1 MPEKQDRLSNSEPM
15 KSAEQQAQMLVAEA
29 KQRFPIKQEEEYL
42 IVTCAQ
48 KYDDPDLARRII
60 RKLEQAIYNTDPVA
74 VEQVLQEAQD
84 QIDRLPDREIGLSE
98 MHTYGYR
105 QDDMYPLT
113 QGKALEMHRAGF
125 KVYCL
130 QPDGTAGT
138 FSSREM
144 IQEHEGI
151 FGIRKADWDY
161 ELEHLED
168 EYTEDMAYLHPPMS
182 ILEKDEALQLFDAG
196 ETIYLITTNLLPV
209 AAKHRLEIE
218 FGSDYFQISTEALEN
233 ARRLQTEMQSH
244 PELQS
249 LREAKLLLEN
259 EGRYGVYQ
267 LKMDS
272 PVTEELLHQ
281 SMEILQRQ
289 GNLVERE
296 NYHLVFTDHL
306 YPADTLESI
315 YARFNQDRQ
324 ADFDG
329 PSLSVSDVI
338 VMNRD
343 GVLSAYYVDS
353 LGFQELKDFLPQLSS
368 DNRTKANEIIY
379 PMEGPITMDTKG
391 IEVEG
396 HEGTWYP
403 VEMQELNGRQFFLL
417 EHETYGDSVAKVIVD
432 DDGTLFAEDLWNGFD
447 EGAREAIAECCIDA
461 GLPITP
467 EFLVGDRY
475 MVFDVS
481 DEYEKPFAVYDK
493 LTAQYCRA
501 DGEVLLFDTAQ
512 DAQEKAAE
520 LSAQYREET
529 AVGPVFQ
536 DGNQHRP
543 EPSITFFV
551 AECMEYPVLGEYH
564 DNLTLDEAFSL
575 YQAIPDERRNGIKE
589 IGFRLEDGSSYDG
602 DYELMRGG
610 VTSRD
615 LIALV
620 PHCQE
625 SPLVQK
631 AIKDLNALLSSQQE
645 QDHSAEKPAQ
655 REAGERQSV
664 LQALRT
670 RQAKQK
676 AQEKSDE
683 PKKAHT
689 PREGEPEL

>member
-1 MPEKQDRLSNSEPM
+1 MPEKQDRLSNAEPM
-15 KSAEQQAQMLVAEA
+15 KSAEQQAQMLVEEA
-29 KQRFPIKQEEEYL
+29 KQRFPINQEEEYL

-48 KYDDPDLARRII
+48 KYDDPDLARQTI

-74 VEQVLQEAQD
+74 VERVLQEAQD

-98 MHTYGYR
+98 MHAYGYR

-113 QGKALEMHRAGF
+113 QEKALEMHRAGF

-130 QPDGTAGT
+130 QPGGTAGT

-209 AAKHRLEIE
+209 AVNHRLEIE

-233 ARRLQTEMQSH
+233 ARRLQMEMQAY

-249 LREAKLLLEN
+249 LREAKLRLEKVD
-259 EGRYGVYQ
+259 RYGVYQ
-267 LKMDS
+267 LKIDS
-272 PVTEELLHQ
+272 PITEDLLHL
-281 SMEILQRQ
+281 SMNALKRQ
-289 GNLVERE
+289 GYSVERE
-296 NYHLVFTDHL
+296 NYHLVYTDHL
-306 YPADTLESI
+306 YPADTLENI
-315 YARFNQDRQ
+315 YTRFNQERQ
-324 ADFDG
+324 PDFDG
-329 PSLSVSDVI
+329 PSLSISDVI
-338 VMNRD
+338 VLNRD

-353 LGFQELKDFLPQLSS
+353 PGFRDLKDFLPQLSA
-368 DNRTKANEIIY
+368 DNRTKTNEIIY
-379 PMEGPITMDTKG
+379 PMDGPITMDSKG

-396 HEGTWYP
+396 HEGTWHP
-403 VEMQELNGRQFFLL
+403 VEVQELNGRQFFLL
-417 EHETYGDSVAKVIVD
+417 EHDTYGDSVAKMIVD

-481 DEYEKPFAVYDK
+481 DEFEKTFAIYDK

-512 DAQEKAAE
+512 EAQEKTTE
-520 LSAQYREET
+520 LSAQYREKT
-529 AVGPVFQ
+529 AVEPVAHDSDQ
-536 DGNQHRP
+536 QRP
-543 EPSITFFV
+543 EPSISFFV

-564 DNLTLDEAFSL
+564 DNLTLDEAFSR
-575 YQAIPDERRNGIKE
+575 YQAIPDERRNGIKG
-589 IGFRLEDGSSYDG
+589 IGFRLEDGSGYDG

-610 VTSRD
+610 AISRD

-620 PHCQE
+620 PHYQE
-625 SPLVQK
+625 SPLMQK
-631 AIKDLNALLSSQQE
+631 AITDLDALLSRRPE
-645 QDHSAEKPAQ
+645 QGKPAK
-655 REAGERQSV
+655 ETGERQSV
-664 LQALRT
+664 LQALRA

-676 AQEKSDE
+676 AQEKAGE

-689 PREGEPEL
+689 HRKGEPEL

>member
-74 VEQVLQEAQD
+74 VERVLQEAQD

-98 MHTYGYR
+98 MHEYGYR

-113 QGKALEMHRAGF
+113 QERALEMHRAGF

-130 QPDGTAGT
+130 QPDGIAGT

-144 IQEHEGI
+144 IQKHEGI

-196 ETIYLITTNLLPV
+196 ETIYLITTNLLPIT
-209 AAKHRLEIE
+209 ATNRMEIE
-218 FGSDYFQISTEALEN
+218 YGSDYFQISTEALQT
-233 ARRLQTEMQSH
+233 ARWLQAEMQAH

-259 EGRYGVYQ
+259 EDRYGVYQ

-272 PVTEELLHQ
+272 PVTEELQHQ

-315 YARFNQDRQ
+315 YARFNQNRQ

-396 HEGTWYP
+396 HEGTWHP

-447 EGAREAIAECCIDA
+447 EGARAAIAECCIDA

-481 DEYEKPFAVYDK
+481 EEYEKPFAVYDK

-529 AVGPVFQ
+529 AVGPVLQ

-543 EPSITFFV
+543 EPTISFYV
-551 AECMEYPVLGEYH
+551 AECMEFPVLGEYH

-575 YQAIPDERRNGIKE
+575 YQAIPDEQRNGIKG
-589 IGFRLEDGSSYDG
+589 IGFRLEDGSDYDG

-610 VTSRD
+610 VISRD

-620 PHCQE
+620 PHYQE
-625 SPLVQK
+625 SPLVQR
-631 AIKDLNALLSSQQE
+631 AITDLDALLSHQQE
-645 QDHSAEKPAQ
+645 RGKPAK
-655 REAGERQSV
+655 ETGERQSV
-664 LQALRT
+664 LQALRA

-676 AQEKSDE
+676 AQEKPGE
-683 PKKAHT
+683 QKKAHT
-689 PREGEPEL
+689 HRKGKQEL

>member
-48 KYDDPDLARRII
+48 KYDDPDLACRII

-74 VEQVLQEAQD
+74 VERVLQEAQD

-98 MHTYGYR
+98 MHEYGYR

-113 QGKALEMHRAGF
+113 QERALEMHRAGF

-130 QPDGTAGT
+130 QPDGIAGT

-196 ETIYLITTNLLPV
+196 ETIYLITTNLLPIT
-209 AAKHRLEIE
+209 ATNRMEIE
-218 FGSDYFQISTEALEN
+218 YGSDYFQISTEALQT
-233 ARRLQTEMQSH
+233 ARWLQAEMQAH

-259 EGRYGVYQ
+259 EDRYGVYQ

-329 PSLSVSDVI
+329 PSLSVTDVI

-396 HEGTWYP
+396 HEGTWHP

-447 EGAREAIAECCIDA
+447 EGARAAIAECCIDA

-481 DEYEKPFAVYDK
+481 EEYEKPFAVYDK

-529 AVGPVFQ
+529 AVGPVLQ

-543 EPSITFFV
+543 EPTISFYV
-551 AECMEYPVLGEYH
+551 AECMEFPVLGEYH

-575 YQAIPDERRNGIKE
+575 YQAIPDEQRNGIKG
-589 IGFRLEDGSSYDG
+589 IGFRLEDGSDYDG

-610 VTSRD
+610 VISRD

-620 PHCQE
+620 PHYQE
-625 SPLVQK
+625 SPLVQR
-631 AIKDLNALLSSQQE
+631 AITDLDALLSHKQE
-645 QDHSAEKPAQ
+645 RGKPAK
-655 REAGERQSV
+655 ETGERQSV
-664 LQALRT
+664 LQALRA

-676 AQEKSDE
+676 AQEKPGE
-683 PKKAHT
+683 QKKAHT
-689 PREGEPEL
+689 HRKGKREL

>member
-1 MPEKQDRLSNSEPM
+1 MPEKQDRLSNAEPM
-15 KSAEQQAQMLVAEA
+15 KSAEQRAQMLVEEA
-29 KQRFPIKQEEEYL
+29 KQSFPISQEEEYL

-48 KYDDPDLARRII
+48 KYDDADLARQMIQRM
-60 RKLEQAIYNTDPVA
+60 EQAIHNADPVA
-74 VEQVLQEAQD
+74 VERALREAQD

-98 MHTYGYR
+98 MHAYGYR

-113 QGKALEMHRAGF
+113 QEKALEMHRAGF

-209 AAKHRLEIE
+209 AVNHRLEIE

-233 ARRLQTEMQSH
+233 ARRLQMEMQSH

-249 LREAKLLLEN
+249 LRESKLLLEN
-259 EGRYGVYQ
+259 VDRYGVYQ
-267 LKMDS
+267 LKIDS
-272 PVTEELLHQ
+272 PITEDLLHL
-281 SMEILQRQ
+281 SMNALQRQ
-289 GNLVERE
+289 GYSVERE
-296 NYHLVFTDHL
+296 NYHLVYTAHL

-315 YARFNQDRQ
+315 YARFNQERQ
-324 ADFDG
+324 PDFDG
-329 PSLSVSDVI
+329 PSLSISDVI
-338 VMNRD
+338 VLNRD

-353 LGFQELKDFLPQLSS
+353 LNFQKLKDFLPQLSV
-368 DNRTKANEIIY
+368 DGQVHTNETIY
-379 PMEGPITMDTKG
+379 PLDGPITMNSKG

-396 HEGTWYP
+396 HEGTWHP
-403 VEMQELNGRQFFLL
+403 VEVQELNGRQFFLL

-467 EFLVGDRY
+467 DFLVGDRY

-481 DEYEKPFAVYDK
+481 DEFEKPFAVYDK
-493 LTAQYCRA
+493 LTAQYYHA
-501 DGEVLLFDTAQ
+501 DGNVQLFDTLQ
-512 DAQEKAAE
+512 EAQENAAA
-520 LSAQYREET
+520 LSAQYRKEIAIE
-529 AVGPVFQ
+529 VPLHNSEQ
-536 DGNQHRP
+536 QRP

-575 YQAIPDERRNGIKE
+575 YQAIPDERHDGIKG
-589 IGFRLEDGSSYDG
+589 IGFRLEDGSGYDG

-610 VTSRD
+610 VISRD
-615 LIALV
+615 LIAQV

-676 AQEKSDE
+676 AHEKSGE

-689 PREGEPEL
+689 HKKGEQEL

>member
-74 VEQVLQEAQD
+74 VERVLQEAQD

-98 MHTYGYR
+98 MHEYGYR

-113 QGKALEMHRAGF
+113 QERALEMHRAGF

-130 QPDGTAGT
+130 QPDGIAGT

-196 ETIYLITTNLLPV
+196 ETIYLITTNLLPIT
-209 AAKHRLEIE
+209 ATNRMEIE
-218 FGSDYFQISTEALEN
+218 YGSDYFQISTEALQT
-233 ARRLQTEMQSH
+233 ARWLQAEMQAH

-259 EGRYGVYQ
+259 EDRYGVYQ

-396 HEGTWYP
+396 HEGTWHP

-447 EGAREAIAECCIDA
+447 EGARAAIAECCIDA
-461 GLPITP
+461 GHPITP

-481 DEYEKPFAVYDK
+481 EEYEKPFAVYDK

-529 AVGPVFQ
+529 AVGPVLQ

-543 EPSITFFV
+543 EPTISFYV
-551 AECMEYPVLGEYH
+551 AECMEFPVLGEYH

-575 YQAIPDERRNGIKE
+575 YQAIPDEQRNGIKG
-589 IGFRLEDGSSYDG
+589 IGFRLEDGSDYDG

-610 VTSRD
+610 VISRD

-620 PHCQE
+620 PHYQE
-625 SPLVQK
+625 SPLVQR
-631 AIKDLNALLSSQQE
+631 AITDLDALLSHQQE
-645 QDHSAEKPAQ
+645 RGKPAK
-655 REAGERQSV
+655 ETGERQSV
-664 LQALRT
+664 LQALRA

-676 AQEKSDE
+676 AQEKPGE
-683 PKKAHT
+683 QKKAHT
-689 PREGEPEL
+689 HRKGKREL

>member
-48 KYDDPDLARRII
+48 KYDDPDLACRII

-74 VEQVLQEAQD
+74 VERVLQEAQD

-98 MHTYGYR
+98 MHEYGYR

-113 QGKALEMHRAGF
+113 QERALEMHRAGF

-130 QPDGTAGT
+130 QPDGIAGT

-196 ETIYLITTNLLPV
+196 ETIYLITTNLLPIT
-209 AAKHRLEIE
+209 ATNRMEIE
-218 FGSDYFQISTEALEN
+218 YGSDYFQISTEALQT
-233 ARRLQTEMQSH
+233 ARWLQAEMQAH

-259 EGRYGVYQ
+259 EDRYGVYQ

-396 HEGTWYP
+396 HEGTWHP

-447 EGAREAIAECCIDA
+447 EGARAAIAECCIDA

-481 DEYEKPFAVYDK
+481 EEYEKPFAVYDK

-543 EPSITFFV
+543 EPTISFYV
-551 AECMEYPVLGEYH
+551 AECMEFPVLGEYH

-575 YQAIPDERRNGIKE
+575 YQAIPDEQRNGIKG
-589 IGFRLEDGSSYDG
+589 IGFRLEDGSDYDG

-610 VTSRD
+610 VISRD

-620 PHCQE
+620 PHYQE
-625 SPLVQK
+625 SPLVQR
-631 AIKDLNALLSSQQE
+631 AITDLDALLSHQQE
-645 QDHSAEKPAQ
+645 RGKPAK
-655 REAGERQSV
+655 ETGERQSV
-664 LQALRT
+664 LQALRA

-676 AQEKSDE
+676 AQEKPGE
-683 PKKAHT
+683 QKKAHT
-689 PREGEPEL
+689 HRKGKREL

>member
-48 KYDDPDLARRII
+48 KYDDPDLACRII

-74 VEQVLQEAQD
+74 VERVLQEAQD

-98 MHTYGYR
+98 MHEYGYR

-113 QGKALEMHRAGF
+113 QERALEMHRAGF

-130 QPDGTAGT
+130 QPDGIAGT

-196 ETIYLITTNLLPV
+196 ETIYLITTNLLPIT
-209 AAKHRLEIE
+209 ATNRMEIE
-218 FGSDYFQISTEALEN
+218 YGSDYFQISTEALQT
-233 ARRLQTEMQSH
+233 ARWLQAEMQAH

-259 EGRYGVYQ
+259 EDRYGVYQ

-396 HEGTWYP
+396 HEGTWHP
-403 VEMQELNGRQFFLL
+403 VEMQELNGRQFLLL
-417 EHETYGDSVAKVIVD
+417 EHETYGDSVAKLIVD

-447 EGAREAIAECCIDA
+447 EGARAAIAECCIDA

-481 DEYEKPFAVYDK
+481 EEYEKPFAVYDK

-529 AVGPVFQ
+529 AVGPVLQ

-543 EPSITFFV
+543 EPTISFYV
-551 AECMEYPVLGEYH
+551 AECMEFPVLGEYH

-575 YQAIPDERRNGIKE
+575 YQAIPDEQRNGIKG
-589 IGFRLEDGSSYDG
+589 IGFRLEDGSDYDG

-610 VTSRD
+610 VISRD

-620 PHCQE
+620 PHYQE
-625 SPLVQK
+625 SPLVQR
-631 AIKDLNALLSSQQE
+631 AITDLDALLSHQQE
-645 QDHSAEKPAQ
+645 RGKPAK
-655 REAGERQSV
+655 ETGERQSV
-664 LQALRT
+664 LQALRA

-676 AQEKSDE
+676 AQEKPGE
-683 PKKAHT
+683 QKKAHT
-689 PREGEPEL
+689 HRKGKREL

>member
-1 MPEKQDRLSNSEPM
+1 MERKNIYKSSEVVTGNVLT
-15 KSAEQQAQMLVAEA
+15 SQQQAQNLVEEA
-29 KQRFPIKQEEEYL
+29 RQRFPINQEEEYL

-48 KYDDPDLARRII
+48 KYDDPDLARRMIQ
-60 RKLEQAIYNTDPVA
+60 KLEQAIYNTDPVA
-74 VEQVLQEAQD
+74 IERVLQDAQD
-84 QIDRLPDREIGLSE
+84 QIDRLPDREIGYSE
-98 MHTYGYR
+98 MHAYGYR

-113 QGKALEMHRAGF
+113 QKKALEMHKVGF

-209 AAKHRLEIE
+209 AAIHRLEIE
-218 FGSDYFQISTEALEN
+218 FGSDYFQIPTEALEN

-259 EGRYGVYQ
+259 VDRYGVYQ
-267 LKMDS
+267 LKIDS
-272 PVTEELLHQ
+272 PITEDLLHL
-281 SMEILQRQ
+281 SMNALQRH
-289 GNLVERE
+289 GYSVERE
-296 NYHLVFTDHL
+296 NYHLVYTDHL

-315 YARFNQDRQ
+315 YARFNQERQ
-324 ADFDG
+324 PDFDG
-329 PSLSVSDVI
+329 PSLSISDVI
-338 VMNRD
+338 VLNRD

-353 LGFQELKDFLPQLSS
+353 LSFQELKDFLPQLSTE
-368 DNRTKANEIIY
+368 NLAKADEMIY
-379 PMEGPITMDTKG
+379 PIEGPITMDTKG

-396 HEGTWYP
+396 HEGTWHP

-475 MVFDVS
+475 MVCDVS
-481 DEYEKPFAVYDK
+481 DEFEKPFAVYDK
-493 LTAQYCRA
+493 LAAQYCCSN
-501 DGEVLLFDTAQ
+501 GEVQLFDTLLE
-512 DAQEKAAE
+512 AQESATA
-520 LSAQYREET
+520 LSAQYREEIAT
-529 AVGPVFQ
+529 DLPLHGSDQ
-536 DGNQHRP
+536 QRS

-551 AECMEYPVLGEYH
+551 AECMEYPVMGEYH
-564 DNLTLDEAFSL
+564 DDLTLDEAFSL
-575 YQAIPDERRNGIKE
+575 YQAIPDERRNGIKG
-589 IGFRLEDGSSYDG
+589 IGFRLEDGSGYDG
-602 DYELMRGG
+602 DCELMRGG
-610 VTSRD
+610 IISRD
-615 LIALV
+615 LIALN
-620 PHCQE
+620 PHYQE

-631 AIKDLNALLSSQQE
+631 AITDLDALLSRRQE
-645 QDHSAEKPAQ
+645 RGEPAK
-655 REAGERQSV
+655 ETGERQSV

-676 AQEKSDE
+676 AQEKAGE

-689 PREGEPEL
+689 PRKGEPEL

>member
-48 KYDDPDLARRII
+48 KYDDPDLACRII

-74 VEQVLQEAQD
+74 VERVLQEAQD

-98 MHTYGYR
+98 MHEYGYR

-113 QGKALEMHRAGF
+113 QERALEMHRAGF

-130 QPDGTAGT
+130 QPDGIAGT

-196 ETIYLITTNLLPV
+196 ETIYLITTNLLPIT
-209 AAKHRLEIE
+209 ATNRMEIE
-218 FGSDYFQISTEALEN
+218 YGSDYFQISTEALQT
-233 ARRLQTEMQSH
+233 ARWLQAEMQAH

-259 EGRYGVYQ
+259 EDRYGVYQ

-396 HEGTWYP
+396 HEGTWHP

-447 EGAREAIAECCIDA
+447 EGARAAIAECCIDA

-481 DEYEKPFAVYDK
+481 EEYEKPFAVYDK

-529 AVGPVFQ
+529 AVGPVLQ

-543 EPSITFFV
+543 EPTISFYV
-551 AECMEYPVLGEYH
+551 AECMEFPVLGEYH

-575 YQAIPDERRNGIKE
+575 YQAIPDEQRNGIKG
-589 IGFRLEDGSSYDG
+589 IGFRLEDGSDYDG

-610 VTSRD
+610 VISRD

-620 PHCQE
+620 PHYQE
-625 SPLVQK
+625 SPLVRR
-631 AIKDLNALLSSQQE
+631 AITDLDALLSHQQE
-645 QDHSAEKPAQ
+645 RGKPAK
-655 REAGERQSV
+655 ETGERQSV
-664 LQALRT
+664 LQALRA

-676 AQEKSDE
+676 AQEKPGE
-683 PKKAHT
+683 QKKAHT
-689 PREGEPEL
+689 HRKGKREL

>member
-74 VEQVLQEAQD
+74 VERVLQEAQD

-98 MHTYGYR
+98 MHEYGYR

-113 QGKALEMHRAGF
+113 QERALEMHRAGF

-130 QPDGTAGT
+130 KPDGIAGT

-196 ETIYLITTNLLPV
+196 ETIYLITTNLLPIT
-209 AAKHRLEIE
+209 ATNRMEIE
-218 FGSDYFQISTEALEN
+218 YGSDYFQISTEALQT
-233 ARRLQTEMQSH
+233 ARWLQAEMQAH

-259 EGRYGVYQ
+259 EDRYGVYQ

-329 PSLSVSDVI
+329 PSLSVGDVI

-396 HEGTWYP
+396 HEGTWHP

-447 EGAREAIAECCIDA
+447 EGARAAIAECCIDA

-529 AVGPVFQ
+529 AVGPVLQ

-543 EPSITFFV
+543 EPTISFYV
-551 AECMEYPVLGEYH
+551 AECMEFPVLGEYH

-575 YQAIPDERRNGIKE
+575 YQAIPDEQRNGIKG
-589 IGFRLEDGSSYDG
+589 IGFRLEDGSDYDG

-610 VTSRD
+610 VISRD

-620 PHCQE
+620 PHYQE
-625 SPLVQK
+625 SPLVQR
-631 AIKDLNALLSSQQE
+631 AITDLDALLSHQQE
-645 QDHSAEKPAQ
+645 RGKPAK
-655 REAGERQSV
+655 ETGERQSV
-664 LQALRT
+664 LQALRA

-676 AQEKSDE
+676 AQEKPGE
-683 PKKAHT
+683 QKKAHT
-689 PREGEPEL
+689 HRKGKREL

>member
-48 KYDDPDLARRII
+48 KYDDPDLACRII

-74 VEQVLQEAQD
+74 VERVLQEAQD

-98 MHTYGYR
+98 MHEYGYR

-113 QGKALEMHRAGF
+113 QERALEMHRAGF

-130 QPDGTAGT
+130 QPDGIAGT

-196 ETIYLITTNLLPV
+196 ETIYLITTNLLPIT
-209 AAKHRLEIE
+209 ATNRMEIE
-218 FGSDYFQISTEALEN
+218 YGSDYFQISTEALQT
-233 ARRLQTEMQSH
+233 ARWLQAEMQAH

-259 EGRYGVYQ
+259 EDRYGVYQ

-396 HEGTWYP
+396 HEGTWHP

-447 EGAREAIAECCIDA
+447 EGARAAIAECCIDA

-481 DEYEKPFAVYDK
+481 EEYEKPFAVYDK

-529 AVGPVFQ
+529 AVGPVLQ

-543 EPSITFFV
+543 EPTISFYV
-551 AECMEYPVLGEYH
+551 AECMEFPVLGEYH

-575 YQAIPDERRNGIKE
+575 YQAIPDEQRNGIKG
-589 IGFRLEDGSSYDG
+589 IGFRLEDGSDYDG

-610 VTSRD
+610 VISRD

-620 PHCQE
+620 PHYQE
-625 SPLVQK
+625 SPLVQR
-631 AIKDLNALLSSQQE
+631 AITDLDALLSHQQE
-645 QDHSAEKPAQ
+645 RGKPAK
-655 REAGERQSV
+655 ETGERQSV
-664 LQALRT
+664 LQALRA

-676 AQEKSDE
+676 AQEKPGE
-683 PKKAHT
+683 QKKAHT
-689 PREGEPEL
+689 HRKGKREL

>member
-74 VEQVLQEAQD
+74 VERVLQEAQD

-98 MHTYGYR
+98 MHEYGYR

-113 QGKALEMHRAGF
+113 QERALEMHRAGF

-130 QPDGTAGT
+130 QPDGIAGT

-196 ETIYLITTNLLPV
+196 ETIYLITTNLLPIT
-209 AAKHRLEIE
+209 ATNRMEIE
-218 FGSDYFQISTEALEN
+218 YGSDYFQISTEALQT
-233 ARRLQTEMQSH
+233 ARWLQAEMQAH

-259 EGRYGVYQ
+259 EDRYGVYQ

-329 PSLSVSDVI
+329 PSLSVGDVI

-396 HEGTWYP
+396 HEGTWHP

-447 EGAREAIAECCIDA
+447 EGARAAIAECCIDA

-529 AVGPVFQ
+529 AVGPVLQ

-543 EPSITFFV
+543 EPTISFYV
-551 AECMEYPVLGEYH
+551 AECMEFPVLGEYH

-575 YQAIPDERRNGIKE
+575 YQAIPDEQRNGIKG
-589 IGFRLEDGSSYDG
+589 IGFRLEDGSDYDG

-610 VTSRD
+610 VISRD

-620 PHCQE
+620 PHYQE
-625 SPLVQK
+625 SPLVQR
-631 AIKDLNALLSSQQE
+631 AITDLDALLSHQQE
-645 QDHSAEKPAQ
+645 RGKPAK
-655 REAGERQSV
+655 ETGERQSV
-664 LQALRT
+664 LQALRA

-676 AQEKSDE
+676 AQEKPGE
-683 PKKAHT
+683 QKKAHT
-689 PREGEPEL
+689 HRKGKREL